1 MRRKLKIAGSC
12 IITVCLTVCIL
23 LCLTNLMERKAS
35 EEKYADFFEQK
46 EDFDVLF
53 MGTSHVING
62 VFPMRLWN
70 EYGIVSYNFGGHDNR
85 MPTTYWVMKNALE
98 YTDPKVVVIDCAEL
112 SSEYKCSEAFS
123 CVHLSLDAF
132 PLNVTKARAIWDLLD
147 DPIYEEAIANG
158 TASQS
163 DEPRTKIGLLWDYS
177 VYHSRWPEIGRSDF
191 VPDITYEKGA
201 ESRIAVTRGQME
213 KIPSGQKMDGGTTGD
228 RYLRKMIEDCQNRGI
243 EVLLTYLPFLAVEHL
258 QMEANYVYDLAKEYG
273 VNYINFLDMDLVDYQ
288 TDLYDKSHVNP
299 SGARKITDYLGEY
312 LISNYEITDRRHNE
326 DYSFWHEDYNEYLAF
341 ENRNITAC
349 EDIEV
354 YLMLLAGDDVDITI
368 DVRDRS
374 FFRNAGIISLFGNL
388 GVNIDELDEKTDFII
403 IRNGGE
409 EAVVLKD
416 LREHGKAA
424 VTELG
429 EAQIFYDVAGSSH
442 DGETGYFG
450 LYLDGE
456 ELLQGNMN
464 DGTSMLVNVK
474 RNGVEVDTAKFVYAV
489 DSESTG
495 VITVAV
501 NR

>member
-1 MRRKLKIAGSC
+1 MRRKLKIAGNC
-12 IITVCLTVCIL
+12 IITVCLTACIL

-132 PLNVTKARAIWDLLD
+132 PLNVTKVRAVWDLLD

-213 KIPSGQKMDGGTTGD
+213 KIPSDQKMESGTTGD
-228 RYLRKMIEDCQNRGI
+228 RYLRKMIEDCQDRGI
-243 EVLLTYLPFLAVEHL
+243 EVLLTYLPFLAVEH
-258 QMEANYVYDLAKEYG
+258 
-273 VNYINFLDMDLVDYQ
+273 
-288 TDLYDKSHVNP
+288 
-299 SGARKITDYLGEY
+299 
-312 LISNYEITDRRHNE
+312 
-326 DYSFWHEDYNEYLAF
+326 
-341 ENRNITAC
+341 
-349 EDIEV
+349 
-354 YLMLLAGDDVDITI
+354 
-368 DVRDRS
+368 
-374 FFRNAGIISLFGNL
+374 
-388 GVNIDELDEKTDFII
+388 
-403 IRNGGE
+403 
-409 EAVVLKD
+409 
-416 LREHGKAA
+416 
-424 VTELG
+424 
-429 EAQIFYDVAGSSH
+429 
-442 DGETGYFG
+442 
-450 LYLDGE
+450 
-456 ELLQGNMN
+456 
-464 DGTSMLVNVK
+464 
-474 RNGVEVDTAKFVYAV
+474 
-489 DSESTG
+489 
-495 VITVAV
+495 
-501 NR
+501 

>member
-1 MRRKLKIAGSC
+1 M
-12 IITVCLTVCIL
+12 
-23 LCLTNLMERKAS
+23 
-35 EEKYADFFEQK
+35 
-46 EDFDVLF
+46 
-53 MGTSHVING
+53 
-62 VFPMRLWN
+62 FPMRLWN

-132 PLNVTKARAIWDLLD
+132 PLNVTKVRAVWDLLD

-213 KIPSGQKMDGGTTGD
+213 KIPSDQKMESGTTGD
-228 RYLRKMIEDCQNRGI
+228 RYLRKMIEECQDRGI

-258 QMEANYVYDLAKEYG
+258 QMEANHVYDLAEEYG
-273 VNYINFLDMDLVDYQ
+273 VNYINFLDMDIVNFQ

-312 LISNYEITDRRHNE
+312 LISNYEIADQRQNE
-326 DYSFWHEDYNEYLAF
+326 EYSFWYEDYNEYLAL
-341 ENRNITAC
+341 ENRNITTC
-349 EDIEV
+349 EDIEA
-354 YLMLLAGDDVDITI
+354 YLMLLAEDNVDITI
-368 DVRDRS
+368 D
-374 FFRNAGIISLFGNL
+374 
-388 GVNIDELDEKTDFII
+388 DFII

-409 EAVVLKD
+409 EAVVIND

-424 VTELG
+424 VTKLG
-429 EAQIFYDVAGSSH
+429 EAQIFYDVDGGSH

-474 RNGVEVDTAKFVYAV
+474 RNSVEVDTAKFVCVV

-495 VITVAV
+495 VITISV